1 MKFIIDAQL
10 PISLSN
16 FLKLRGHDSIH
27 TLELPDKNKT
37 KDNYITS
44 ISIEEKRIVV
54 TKDNDFL
61 ESFLI
66 HGQPP
71 KLILVRTGNVGNT
84 DLKAI
89 FEKHLEKIL
98 SLMEVNSLIE
108 ITKTEIVLHV

>member
-1 MKFIIDAQL
+1 MKFIVDAQL

-16 FLKLRGHDSIH
+16 LLKSKGYDSIH

-44 ISIEEKRIVV
+44 ISIEEERIVV

-66 HGQPP
+66 HGRPR
-71 KLILVRTGNVGNT
+71 KLILIRTGNIGNNE
-84 DLKAI
+84 LKNL
-89 FEKHLEKIL
+89 FDKQLERIS
-98 SLMEVNSLIE
+98 SLMMENSLIE
-108 ITKTEIVLHV
+108 ITKTEIVIHV